1 MPLIITDREKLL
13 DYLVQEGYSATFDN
27 IDSGPFA
34 TLKKDEYADVYYTTK
49 DKKFSAPLVKRLII
63 DTAYKKVRIEL

>member
-1 MPLIITDREKLL
+1 MYIITNKEKLL
-13 DYLVQEGYSATFDN
+13 DYLVQEGYSANFDG
-27 IDSGPFA
+27 IVSYP
-34 TLKKDEYADVYYTTK
+34 LKKDEVADVYYTTK